1 MMQQASSSSSSV
13 ADGGSVLGKRPA
25 DESNLNDDQR
35 FTKRFNLLSLGKPTR
50 YVLLNPAADQAA
62 GNHQEEGDGRNAH
75 ASSNYYIPISPSLKP
90 NASAS
95 DVRSNGKQTST
106 KGEELMAVDETR
118 DRVYIHS
125 LDDELAEI
133 ESSDEER
140 LIFLPDIEKKL
151 SRLPSHVLTSQKG
164 DKNQELVLYS
174 VPQSLTPSEESDITR
189 KTILE
194 ARQRAR
200 DKAAEEARQEDM
212 MRRYQMGD
220 CDEDVEPAHGY
231 SGGKAIMTKFE
242 CIKPKTGAVDFSLAI
257 LVKVAQPPKFFCIPK
272 EILCTSSDY
281 FKTALKE
288 GWREGRVGA
297 VELQDVEP
305 RIFNIYANWLMR
317 RRVYIDCE
325 STEGKVMTDQYFLA
339 FKAYALGDRLLDQ
352 DFKDAVTD
360 AIAFYMIMEK
370 DNEGYEYRLP
380 CDSSI
385 NMLYSTTTAGCTA
398 RRLVEYSIAGLLDKN
413 SVSDTF
419 HPAFLVGLVK
429 ELSKKKKNDLEDAV
443 ARCAFHEHAPGAANC
458 YRNKFK

>member
-1 MMQQASSSSSSV
+1 MQQPTSSSV

-35 FTKRFNLLSLGKPTR
+35 FTKRFNLLSLGNR
-50 YVLLNPAADQAA
+50 QDQS
-62 GNHQEEGDGRNAH
+62 DGENAH
-75 ASSNYYIPISPSLKP
+75 ASSNYYIPVSPSLKP

-95 DVRSNGKQTST
+95 DGRNDARQASP
-106 KGEELMAVDETR
+106 KGEELMAVDDTR
-118 DRVYIHS
+118 DRVYIHN

-133 ESSDEER
+133 ETSDEER

-151 SRLPSHVLTSQKG
+151 SRLPSHVLTGQKH

-212 MRRYQMGD
+212 MRRYQTGD
-220 CDEDVEPAHGY
+220 CDDDVEPAHGY
-231 SGGKAIMTKFE
+231 SGGAREATMRKFE
-242 CIKPKTGAVDFSLAI
+242 CTKPTAGAIDFSTPI
-257 LVKVAQPPKFFCIPK
+257 SVRVGQPAKLFCIPRV
-272 EILCTSSDY
+272 LCASSEY
-281 FKTALKE
+281 FMTALKE
-288 GWREGRVGA
+288 KWREGKISA
-297 VELQDVEP
+297 VELQDVDP

-317 RRVYIDCE
+317 RKIYIDCKI
-325 STEGKVMTDQYFLA
+325 TEGKVMTGHYFLA
-339 FKAYALGDRLLDQ
+339 FKAYALGDRLLDP

-360 AIAFYMIMEK
+360 AIAYYMVMEK
-370 DNEGYEYRLP
+370 DGEGYEYPLP

-385 NMLYSTTTAGCTA
+385 NMLYATTTPGCTA
-398 RRLVEYSIAGLLDKN
+398 RRLVEHSIAALLNKKF
-413 SVSDTF
+413 VSEKF
-419 HPAFLVGLVK
+419 HPAFLVGLVQ
-429 ELSKKKKNDLEDAV
+429 ELSKKKRDDLEDAV
-443 ARCAFHEHAPGAANC
+443 ARCAFHEHAPGAVNC

>member
-1 MMQQASSSSSSV
+1 MMQQPISSV

-35 FTKRFNLLSLGKPTR
+35 FTKRFNLLSLGNR
-50 YVLLNPAADQAA
+50 QDQ
-62 GNHQEEGDGRNAH
+62 GDGEKAH
-75 ASSNYYIPISPSLKP
+75 ASSNYYIPVSPSLKP
-90 NASAS
+90 NAGAS
-95 DVRSNGKQTST
+95 DGPNDGRQASI
-106 KGEELMAVDETR
+106 KGEELMAVDDTR
-118 DRVYIHS
+118 DRVYVHN

-151 SRLPSHVLTSQKG
+151 SRLPSHVLTGQKH

-212 MRRYQMGD
+212 MRRYQTGD
-220 CDEDVEPAHGY
+220 CDDDVEPAHGY
-231 SGGKAIMTKFE
+231 SGGCLIFDFQLAITNFKRAREATMRKFE
-242 CIKPKTGAVDFSLAI
+242 CIKPKAGAIDFSYPI
-257 LVKVAQPPKFFCIPK
+257 LVSVGQPAKLFCIPK
-272 EILCTSSDY
+272 VLCASSDY

-288 GWREGRVGA
+288 KWREGKIGA
-297 VELQDVEP
+297 VELQDVDP

-317 RRVYIDCE
+317 RKIYIDCKI
-325 STEGKVMTDQYFLA
+325 TEGKVMTGQYFLA
-339 FKAYALGDRLLDQ
+339 FTAYALGDRLRDP

-360 AIAFYMIMEK
+360 AIAYYMIMEK
-370 DNEGYEYRLP
+370 DGEGYKYPLP

-385 NMLYSTTTAGCTA
+385 NMLYATTTPGCTA
-398 RRLVEYSIAGLLDKN
+398 RRLVEHSVAALLNKKF
-413 SVSDTF
+413 VSEKF
-419 HPAFLVGLVK
+419 PPAFLVGLVQ
-429 ELSKKKKNDLEDAV
+429 ELSKKKRDDLEDAV

>member
-1 MMQQASSSSSSV
+1 SSSSV

-62 GNHQEEGDGRNAH
+62 GSRQEEGDGRNAH
-75 ASSNYYIPISPSLKP
+75 ASSSYYIPVSPSLKP

-95 DVRSNGKQTST
+95 DVWSNGKQAST
-106 KGEELMAVDETR
+106 KGEELMAVDDTR
-118 DRVYIHS
+118 DRVYIHN

-133 ESSDEER
+133 ESPDEER

-151 SRLPSHVLTSQKG
+151 SRLPSHVLTGQKG

-212 MRRYQMGD
+212 MRRYQTGD

-231 SGGKAIMTKFE
+231 SGGAGAI
-242 CIKPKTGAVDFSLAI
+242 DFSIPI
-257 LVKVAQPPKFFCIPK
+257 LVKVAQPPNLFYIPR
-272 EILCTSSDY
+272 ETLCASSDY
-281 FKTALKE
+281 FNTALKE
-288 GWREGRVGA
+288 EWQEGRIGE
-297 VELQDVEP
+297 VELQDVDP

-325 STEGKVMTDQYFLA
+325 SSEGKVMTDQYFLA

-360 AIAFYMIMEK
+360 VIAFYMIMEK
-370 DNEGYEYRLP
+370 DSEGYEYRLP

-385 NMLYSTTTAGCTA
+385 NMLYSTTTPGCTA
-398 RRLVEYSIAGLLDKN
+398 RRLLERSIAGLVETN
-413 SVSDTF
+413 PVSDKF
-419 HPAFLVGLVK
+419 NSAFLVGLVK
-429 ELSKKKKNDLEDAV
+429 ELTKKKKDDLEDAV
-443 ARCAFHEHAPGAANC
+443 GRCAFHEHAPGAANC

>member
-1 MMQQASSSSSSV
+1 SSSSV

-231 SGGKAIMTKFE
+231 SGGARKATMTKFE
-242 CIKPKTGAVDFSLAI
+242 CTKPKTGAVDFSLPI

-429 ELSKKKKNDLEDAV
+429 ELSKKKRNDLEDAV

>member
-1 MMQQASSSSSSV
+1 MMQQASSSSV

-50 YVLLNPAADQAA
+50 YVLLNAAADQAA
-62 GNHQEEGDGRNAH
+62 GNRQEESDGRDAH
-75 ASSNYYIPISPSLKP
+75 ASSNYYIPVSPSLKP

-95 DVRSNGKQTST
+95 DVQSNGKQAGG
-106 KGEELMAVDETR
+106 KGEELMAVDDTR
-118 DRVYIHS
+118 DRVYIHN

-151 SRLPSHVLTSQKG
+151 SRLPSHVLTGQKD
-164 DKNQELVLYS
+164 DKKQALVLYS
-174 VPQSLTPSEESDITR
+174 VPQSLTPSEESDVTR
-189 KTILE
+189 RTILE

-231 SGGKAIMTKFE
+231 SGG
-242 CIKPKTGAVDFSLAI
+242 FSLPI

-272 EILCTSSDY
+272 EIICTSSDY
-281 FKTALKE
+281 FKTALRE
-288 GWREGRVGA
+288 RWREGRVGV

-325 STEGKVMTDQYFLA
+325 STEEKVMTNQYFLA

-360 AIAFYMIMEK
+360 AIGFYMVMEK

-385 NMLYSTTTAGCTA
+385 NMLYSTTTPGCTA

-413 SVSDTF
+413 SVSNTF

-429 ELSKKKKNDLEDAV
+429 ELSKKKRNDLEDAV

>member
-1 MMQQASSSSSSV
+1 MQQASSSSSSV

-231 SGGKAIMTKFE
+231 SGGY
-242 CIKPKTGAVDFSLAI
+242 
-257 LVKVAQPPKFFCIPK
+257 VAEVEDDPDAM
-272 EILCTSSDY
+272 EI
-281 FKTALKE
+281 
-288 GWREGRVGA
+288 G
-297 VELQDVEP
+297 
-305 RIFNIYANWLMR
+305 
-317 RRVYIDCE
+317 
-325 STEGKVMTDQYFLA
+325 
-339 FKAYALGDRLLDQ
+339 
-352 DFKDAVTD
+352 
-360 AIAFYMIMEK
+360 
-370 DNEGYEYRLP
+370 
-380 CDSSI
+380 
-385 NMLYSTTTAGCTA
+385 
-398 RRLVEYSIAGLLDKN
+398 
-413 SVSDTF
+413 
-419 HPAFLVGLVK
+419 
-429 ELSKKKKNDLEDAV
+429 
-443 ARCAFHEHAPGAANC
+443 
-458 YRNKFK
+458 

>member
-1 MMQQASSSSSSV
+1 MQQASSSSSV

-50 YVLLNPAADQAA
+50 YVLLNAAADQAA
-62 GNHQEEGDGRNAH
+62 GNRQDQGDGENAH
-75 ASSNYYIPISPSLKP
+75 ASSNYYIPVSPSLKP

-95 DVRSNGKQTST
+95 DVRNDGRQTNT
-106 KGEELMAVDETR
+106 KGEDLMAVDDTR
-118 DRVYIHS
+118 DRVYIHN

-164 DKNQELVLYS
+164 DKNQELILYS

-212 MRRYQMGD
+212 TRRYQTGD

-231 SGGKAIMTKFE
+231 SGG
-242 CIKPKTGAVDFSLAI
+242 FSIPL
-257 LVKVAQPPKFFCIPK
+257 LVKVANPPKYFCIPR
-272 EILCTSSDY
+272 EVLYASSDY

-288 GWREGRVGA
+288 EWRAGKAGT

-317 RRVYIDCE
+317 RRIFIDCG
-325 STEGKVMTDQYFLA
+325 STEGKVMTEQYFLA
-339 FKAYALGDRLLDQ
+339 FKAYALGDRLLDR

-360 AIAFYMIMEK
+360 AIAYYMIMEK
-370 DNEGYEYRLP
+370 DDQGYEYRLP

-385 NMLYSTTTAGCTA
+385 NMLYSTTVPGCTA
-398 RRLVEYSIAGLLDKN
+398 RRLVEHSIAALLNK
-413 SVSDTF
+413 SFVSEKF
-419 HPAFLVGLVK
+419 NPAFLVGLVQ
-429 ELSKKKKNDLEDAV
+429 ELSKKKRDDLEDAV
-443 ARCAFHEHAPGAANC
+443 AKCAFHEHAPGAANC